1 MFSPDS
7 VVSFKNVSKT
17 YDGKTFVVRNL
28 NLELKKGEFLTLLG
42 PSGSGKTT
50 TLMLI
55 AGFEHPTTGLIQ
67 MGGKVINDLPPSRR
81 NIGIV
86 FQNYA
91 LFPHMT
97 IAENVAFPL
106 QVRRVSKPEIQ
117 ERVSAALVKV
127 QLTGFAERKPSQLS
141 GGQQQ
146 RVALARALVFNPS
159 LVLMDEPLGALDRRL
174 REVMQLE
181 IRSLHA
187 ALGTTF
193 VYVTHDQSE
202 ALTMS
207 DRIAVFHEGA
217 VQQLATPTDI
227 YENPRN
233 GFVARFVGE
242 SNQFPAILRGTE
254 DGCAIVETPDG
265 VLKGRHF
272 LADEAG
278 GDQVLVSIRPENIS
292 FDGNAGDDN
301 CIGAKVIDR
310 IFHGDHVQLSLETAS
325 GIKFV
330 GRSSAELG
338 LQQDDDVVV
347 RIRKE
352 KCIIFSQK

>member
-117 ERVSAALVKV
+117 ERVSAALVK
-127 QLTGFAERKPSQLS
+127 
-141 GGQQQ
+141 
-146 RVALARALVFNPS
+146 FN
-159 LVLMDEPLGALDRRL
+159 
-174 REVMQLE
+174 
-181 IRSLHA
+181 
-187 ALGTTF
+187 
-193 VYVTHDQSE
+193 
-202 ALTMS
+202 
-207 DRIAVFHEGA
+207 
-217 VQQLATPTDI
+217 
-227 YENPRN
+227 
-233 GFVARFVGE
+233 
-242 SNQFPAILRGTE
+242 
-254 DGCAIVETPDG
+254 
-265 VLKGRHF
+265 
-272 LADEAG
+272 
-278 GDQVLVSIRPENIS
+278 
-292 FDGNAGDDN
+292 
-301 CIGAKVIDR
+301 
-310 IFHGDHVQLSLETAS
+310 
-325 GIKFV
+325 
-330 GRSSAELG
+330 
-338 LQQDDDVVV
+338 
-347 RIRKE
+347 
-352 KCIIFSQK
+352 

>member
-1 MFSPDS
+1 MFVPDS
-7 VVSFKNVSKT
+7 FVSFKNVSKT
-17 YDGKTFVVRNL
+17 YDGKTFVVENL

-55 AGFEHPTTGLIQ
+55 AGFEQPTTGVIQ
-67 MGGKVINDLPPSRR
+67 MGGKVVNDLPPSQR

-97 IAENVAFPL
+97 IAQNVAFPL
-106 QVRRVSKPEIQ
+106 QVRRLSRPEIQ
-117 ERVSAALVKV
+117 ERVAAALAKV

-146 RVALARALVFNPS
+146 RVALARALVFNPT

-187 ALGTTF
+187 SLGTTF

-207 DRIAVFHEGA
+207 DRIAVFHEGV

-227 YENPRN
+227 YENPGN
-233 GFVARFVGE
+233 SFVARFVGE

-254 DGCAIVETPDG
+254 DGCATVQTPDG
-265 VLKGRHF
+265 ILKGRHF
-272 LADEAG
+272 LTNEAQ

-292 FDGNAGDDN
+292 FDGNVGDDN
-301 CIGAKVIDR
+301 CIVAKVIDR

-325 GIKFV
+325 GIKFL
-330 GRSSAELG
+330 GKGSAELA
-338 LQQDDDVVV
+338 LQHSNSVVV
-347 RIRKE
+347 RIRKDR
-352 KCIIFSQK
+352 CIIYPQ

>member
-1 MFSPDS
+1 M
-7 VVSFKNVSKT
+7 
-17 YDGKTFVVRNL
+17 
-28 NLELKKGEFLTLLG
+28 
-42 PSGSGKTT
+42 
-50 TLMLI
+50 
-55 AGFEHPTTGLIQ
+55 
-67 MGGKVINDLPPSRR
+67 
-81 NIGIV
+81 
-86 FQNYA
+86 
-91 LFPHMT
+91 
-97 IAENVAFPL
+97 
-106 QVRRVSKPEIQ
+106 
-117 ERVSAALVKV
+117 
-127 QLTGFAERKPSQLS
+127 
-141 GGQQQ
+141 
-146 RVALARALVFNPS
+146 
-159 LVLMDEPLGALDRRL
+159 
-174 REVMQLE
+174 
-181 IRSLHA
+181 
-187 ALGTTF
+187 
-193 VYVTHDQSE
+193 
-202 ALTMS
+202 
-207 DRIAVFHEGA
+207 
-217 VQQLATPTDI
+217 
-227 YENPRN
+227 
-233 GFVARFVGE
+233 GE

-352 KCIIFSQK
+352 KCIIFPQK